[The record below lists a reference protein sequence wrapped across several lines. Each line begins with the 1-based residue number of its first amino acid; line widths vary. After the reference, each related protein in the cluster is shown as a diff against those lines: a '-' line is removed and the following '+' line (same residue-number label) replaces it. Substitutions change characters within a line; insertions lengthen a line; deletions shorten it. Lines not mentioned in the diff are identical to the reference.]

1 MNINSKL
8 TLHTGNKMPI
18 IGLGTWQ
25 IKDPAKT
32 VADAINL
39 GYRLIDT
46 SGDYGSQP
54 GVAQAI
60 KKVAVP
66 RDLLYLVTKV
76 EETEDALESA
86 RKQVAELQIEQADL
100 ILLHRPPKNGPGIEL
115 WEGLIKAK
123 AEGLTK
129 DIGVSNYRPDQIDEL
144 IKATGEVPVVNQVE
158 WTPFGHSQKMLDYCN
173 RHKIIMHAYSPL
185 THGEKLNDT
194 KLNEI
199 AKHCGKTCAQ
209 TILRWDLQLG
219 IVPIPKANSAEHLE
233 QNLDIL
239 AFELS
244 AEDMAAIDALNQH
257 HWKFGYDAYKGMY

>member
-8 TLHTGNKMPI
+8 TLHTGNKMPV
-18 IGLGTWQ
+18 IGLGTYLL
-25 IKDPAKT
+25 KDPAKS
-32 VADAINL
+32 VAQAINL

-66 RDLLYLVTKV
+66 RDLLYVVTKV
-76 EETEDALESA
+76 EETEDAFESA
-86 RKQVAELQIEQADL
+86 HKQVAELQTDYADL
-100 ILLHRPPKNGPGIEL
+100 ILLHRPPKTGPGIEL

-144 IKATGEVPVVNQVE
+144 IRATGEVPVVNQVE
-158 WTPFGHSQKMLDYCN
+158 WTPFGHNQKMLDYCN
-173 RHKIIMHAYSPL
+173 QHKIIMHAYWPL
-185 THGEKLNDT
+185 THGEKLDDRQLND
-194 KLNEI
+194 I
-199 AKHCGKTCAQ
+199 AKRNGKSCSQ

-233 QNLDIL
+233 QNLDVFD
-239 AFELS
+239 FELS
-244 AEDMAAIDALNQH
+244 DEDMTAIDELNQN
-257 HWKFGYDAYKGMY
+257 HWKFGYDAYKGLY